1 MDPQMAYKLLY
12 GGYNLIEYEE
22 RLAGMD
28 DASLRSELQ
37 KAKDALSFVLH
48 SDHAILTVSGERDAI
63 RMMQSLVQER
73 LSRFEPMGEPIAYA
87 DVLSDETGNT
97 AFTIDTNVS
106 YNLEYMSMD
115 QMDIKYTGALSAFI
129 NLAEDQVLMPL
140 LRYEN
145 SVYSVMF
152 QMDEDRVM
160 LMTYRDPNLVKT
172 YSEIYP
178 VLGDKLRE
186 ALEFLTQDEL
196 DGYIASAYTTEAM
209 PSGVLSR
216 AGLAIQSALEH
227 KDYFAEKLENM
238 KSLKALTVDDV
249 FEYAEIFDLLYNNGL
264 KVTVTSPQKLEEAGD
279 MFERVNAD
287 FLG

>member
-1 MDPQMAYKLLY
+1 
-12 GGYNLIEYEE
+12 
-22 RLAGMD
+22 
-28 DASLRSELQ
+28 
-37 KAKDALSFVLH
+37 
-48 SDHAILTVSGERDAI
+48 
-63 RMMQSLVQER
+63 
-73 LSRFEPMGEPIAYA
+73 
-87 DVLSDETGNT
+87 
-97 AFTIDTNVS
+97 
-106 YNLEYMSMD
+106 
-115 QMDIKYTGALSAFI
+115 

-186 ALEFLTQDEL
+186 ALKFLTQDEL
-196 DGYIASAYTTEAM
+196 NGYIASAYTSEAM